1 MTWKE
6 EIKKRRDG
14 PLDERAGLAD
24 NEGREVPPSKG
35 DKETKEEIDG
45 LLKELTTLIEKIPIR
60 YLEDERLAKKA
71 IDNMERAIN
80 NIERIMRKRRI
91 V

>member
-45 LLKELTTLIEKIPIR
+45 LLKELTTLIEKIPIK
-60 YLEDERLAKKA
+60 YLEDEMFAEKA
-71 IDNMERAIN
+71 IYNMERAIF
-80 NIERIMRKRRI
+80 NIERIVMRKR
-91 V
+91 